1 LATSIVATMVLLA
14 PAAADAAGNAGR
26 AAAAPADPTAAAAAR
41 VATARQQADALASRY
56 FAALNRGATLDVQ
69 IANLEARLRSDE
81 ARAAGLRARAGTR
94 ARQIY
99 ESGGSTVVDFFDGR
113 DPLESARRDRLMA
126 AANARDA
133 AVFSDLARQN
143 EALRARRK
151 QLRDDRKQQ
160 HDVALKLHDAQGA
173 MNAQL
178 ATAQKELSDARA
190 AAAAALAAQ
199 QAAARQRAGGRPASS
214 PASAPAIT
222 TPPLG
227 RPPSGGGGSHHD
239 DPFLV
244 CTRDRES
251 HGDYTVVNPAGPW
264 YGAYQFAQS
273 TWDSVAN
280 HAGRLDLV
288 GVHPSAASPSDQDEI
303 AWTLYQWQ
311 GKGPW
316 GGLC

>member
-1 LATSIVATMVLLA
+1 MVLLA

-133 AVFSDLARQN
+133 AVFSDLAPPN
-143 EALRARRK
+143 EALRAPPRRRRARPSRP
-151 QLRDDRKQQ
+151 QHGNEPAVARPRHRRAHRQSRLR
-160 HDVALKLHDAQGA
+160 
-173 MNAQL
+173 
-178 ATAQKELSDARA
+178 
-190 AAAAALAAQ
+190 
-199 QAAARQRAGGRPASS
+199 
-214 PASAPAIT
+214 
-222 TPPLG
+222 
-227 RPPSGGGGSHHD
+227 
-239 DPFLV
+239 
-244 CTRDRES
+244 
-251 HGDYTVVNPAGPW
+251 
-264 YGAYQFAQS
+264 
-273 TWDSVAN
+273 
-280 HAGRLDLV
+280 
-288 GVHPSAASPSDQDEI
+288 PSAGHRQVVA
-303 AWTLYQWQ
+303 
-311 GKGPW
+311 
-316 GGLC
+316 